1 MSASTGASL
10 FGDYLALFAETEIFI
25 FVFME
30 IVTKL
35 DFVKRVFF
43 QKSTKRDTLWF
54 IILFGLF
61 SIFGTYIGTQQSLG
75 VITNIRDLA
84 PIVAG
89 LVGGPGVGLAVGLI
103 GGVHRVLLGGATCI
117 PCSMA
122 TILAGLLAGL
132 VFRLN
137 KNTMLPIIPAMVF
150 ALGIEFLHGALSLLF
165 VSPFNTAL
173 DIVLANTPQMA
184 IAISLGVGISTI
196 IFYDIRESTGG

>member
-75 VITNIRDLA
+75 IITNIRDLA

-103 GGVHRVLLGGATCI
+103 GGIHRAVLGGVTCI

-137 KNTMLPIIPAMVF
+137 KNTMLPIIPAMLF
-150 ALGIEFLHGALSLLF
+150 ALSIEFLHGALSLLL
-165 VSPFNTAL
+165 VSPFSTAL

>member
-10 FGDYLALFAETEIFI
+10 FGDYLTLFAETEIFI

-43 QKSTKRDTLWF
+43 QKSTKRDTIWF

-75 VITNIRDLA
+75 VITNLRDLA

-103 GGVHRVLLGGATCI
+103 GGIHRAVLGGATCI

-137 KNTMLPIIPAMVF
+137 KNTMLPIIPAMLF
-150 ALGIEFLHGALSLLF
+150 ALGIEFLHGALSLLL
-165 VSPFNTAL
+165 VSPFSTAL